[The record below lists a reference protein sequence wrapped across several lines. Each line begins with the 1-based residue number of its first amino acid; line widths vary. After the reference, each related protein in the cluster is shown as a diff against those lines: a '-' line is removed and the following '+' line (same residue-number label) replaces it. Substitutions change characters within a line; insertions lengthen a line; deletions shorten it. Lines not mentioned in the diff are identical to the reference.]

1 MTKVSDLISDCY
13 SCSKCIHYC
22 DCADYDFDC
31 DDLNW
36 TYTYASE
43 DNKTTE
49 RVKGINDDF

>member
-43 DNKTTE
+43 
-49 RVKGINDDF
+49 NDKEIRKNG